1 MNTSILSALPNE
13 VKAGDEI
20 EVQLAPRGEYP
31 QTVDGREVVQIID
44 DRSIKSLVANFA
56 KAKEEAKA
64 KGENYQVLVDAD
76 HASETG
82 NGTRAMAWVDRVFDD
97 PDRGLVGVFVF
108 TPEGAEAVSGKTYR
122 FISPAWTLNPD
133 GRPETLVSVGMTN
146 TPNLPVSPML
156 NAKAANDEPTAGD
169 PALTTVGDEAVTHEE
184 AVEKAGEPKA
194 ANAEEADCG
203 ETENPNNSQEKEE
216 NIMDIRAKL
225 SLPAEATDDEVEQ
238 AIDALLARC
247 EAMEQVENALGFDP
261 ATATNEEVLEA
272 VNAVI
277 GQCGELQAKNEEA
290 EKARLNAEADELV
303 SENAD
308 VIPEESVEDI
318 KNAYEEDPEAA
329 KATVANMR
337 RVYERAL
344 NSVAAKAAKPKAVI
358 NWKSATRPA
367 VHTVANAR
375 DISSCLADCGG
386 DPAKENAMIARM
398 AGK

>member
-1 MNTSILSALPNE
+1 MNTSILSALPSE
-13 VKAGDEI
+13 VRAGDEI

-108 TPEGAEAVSGKTYR
+108 TPEGAAAVSGKTYR

-169 PALTTVGDEAVTHEE
+169 PAPTTVGGEAVTHEGE
-184 AVEKAGEPKA
+184 AEKAGEPKA
-194 ANAEEADCG
+194 ANAEEADGG
-203 ETENPNNSQEKEE
+203 ETETNNPKEKEE

-225 SLPAEATDDEVEQ
+225 SLPAEATDEEVEQ

-272 VNAVI
+272 VNAVV

-303 SENAD
+303 SQNAD

-344 NSVAAKAAKPKAVI
+344 NSVAAKAAKPKTVI

-367 VHTVANAR
+367 PVRNSADDLRARLAN
-375 DISSCLADCGG
+375 CGG
-386 DPAKENAMIARM
+386 DPEKENALIAAM

>member
-1 MNTSILSALPNE
+1 MDSVHNILSALPNE
-13 VKAGDEI
+13 VRAGDEI

-31 QTVDGREVVQIID
+31 QIVEGKEVVQIID
-44 DRSIKSLVANFA
+44 DRSIKSLVDNFA

-64 KGENYQVLVDAD
+64 NGENYQVLVDAD

-97 PDRGLVGVFVF
+97 PERGLVGVFVF
-108 TPEGAEAVSGKTYR
+108 TPEGAAAVSGKTYR

-156 NAKAANDEPTAGD
+156 NAKAANDEPKAGD
-169 PALTTVGDEAVTHEE
+169 PAPTTVGEEAVTPEGE
-184 AVEKAGEPKA
+184 VAPDAGETDA
-194 ANAEEADCG
+194 ANAEEAGDG
-203 ETENPNNSQEKEE
+203 ESTNPKEKEE

-225 SLPAEATDDEVEQ
+225 SLPAEATDEEVAQ

-272 VNAVI
+272 VNAVVS
-277 GQCGELQAKNEEA
+277 QCGELQAKNEEA
-290 EKARLNAEADELV
+290 EQARLNAEADELV
-303 SENAD
+303 EDNVD

-318 KNAYEEDPEAA
+318 KNAYAEDPEGT

-344 NSVAAKAAKPKAVI
+344 NSVAAKAAAKPKTVI
-358 NWKSATRPA
+358 NWKSAMRPA
-367 VHTVANAR
+367 PVKNSADDLRARLAN
-375 DISSCLADCGG
+375 CGG
-386 DPAKENAMIARM
+386 DPAKENALIASM
-398 AGK
+398 ASK